1 MFKSFYSKV
10 VKEDVVVIDHQFPQK
25 SPFAFKNAEIN
36 EYFKRIPE
44 FKSYTM
50 FPMQPDA
57 DAWFSHGYG
66 ISYEDFLENKK
77 GYLEHYSQDPE
88 RIRYLFPE
96 KKYNFRLAYSY
107 FLAETYVLLPF
118 LNNNKIP
125 FVFVLYPGGGFG
137 LNNKK
142 SDLMLK
148 KIFKSKYFKGVITT
162 QPITND
168 YLEKNKLCPKDKIH
182 YIYGGFVQF
191 KKDDIKPK
199 QIYKKNKTTFDVC
212 FVAAKY
218 SDKGVD
224 KGYDLFIETAKQIC
238 KITNDV
244 MFHVV
249 GGFTSADIDVRD
261 IKDRIKFYGYK
272 KPDFLIDFYSKMD
285 IFLGPGRPF
294 KLFEG
299 NFDGFPLGGDAGYC
313 GTAIF
318 VSDELEMNR
327 YYKDGSDIVI
337 VPLDS
342 KEISA
347 KIMNYYRNPASLYKL
362 SKLCQNK
369 TQELLSTDFQID
381 ERLKVFNSILE
392 GEK

>member
-1 MFKSFYSKV
+1 MLRSFLTKAV
-10 VKEDVVVIDHQFPQK
+10 REDLVVIDHQFPQK
-25 SPFAFKNAEIN
+25 EPFAFKNSEIN
-36 EYFKRIPE
+36 EYFKKIPS

-50 FPMQPDA
+50 FPMLPDD

-66 ISYEDFLENKK
+66 IEYDDFLKNRHGYLQHYDQDKGRIKYIFPNKK
-77 GYLEHYSQDPE
+77 YS
-88 RIRYLFPE
+88 
-96 KKYNFRLAYSY
+96 FRLAYSY

-118 LNNNKIP
+118 LEKNKIP

-142 SDLMLK
+142 SDLMLT

-162 QPITND
+162 QAITND
-168 YLEKNKLCPKDKIH
+168 YLKVNNLCPQDKIN

-191 KKDDIKPK
+191 KKEDIKPK
-199 QIYKKNKTTFDVC
+199 QIYKKSKKTFDIC

-224 KGYDLFIETAKQIC
+224 KGYDIFIETAKIISQM
-238 KITNDV
+238 TDDV

-249 GGFTSADIDVRD
+249 GGFDSDDIDTSE
-261 IKDRIKFYGYK
+261 IKDRIKFYGFQ
-272 KPDFLIDFYSKMD
+272 KPNFLIDFYSKMD
-285 IFLGPGRPF
+285 ISLAPSRPF

-299 NFDGFPLGGDAGYC
+299 NFDGFPLGIDAGYC

-318 VSDELEMNR
+318 VSDELKMNK
-327 YYKDGSDIVI
+327 YYKDLEDIVI
-337 VPLDS
+337 INLDA

-347 KIMNYYRNPASLYKL
+347 KIMKYYNNPADLYKL
-362 SKLCQNK
+362 SSMCQNK
-369 TQELLSTDFQID
+369 TQELFDIDLQID
-381 ERLKVFNSILE
+381 ERIKVFKNILK
-392 GEK
+392 GE